1 MTCIVYCNCSGQFNK
16 GTISEEEA
24 SEQQQQLVRQHHW
37 PFTLPSVADKL
48 SSLHVQDGVPRG
60 PAPIS
65 TTEHM
70 PDAHQHGS
78 SGIDSACQQQSQ
90 DANLLP
96 KIALTQCYRQEKGCR
111 PNGHAELAGR
121 QQHQALQLP
130 QDVHDLHTA
139 RISEDNTHFSS
150 SLVDC
155 GMADAALPVSQALP
169 DTAMELWDSGNDEQ
183 REHDHDAAGLEA
195 NSKAAEALQELE
207 EFCKSV
213 SLAAFPKFLH
223 SV

>member
-1 MTCIVYCNCSGQFNK
+1 M
-16 GTISEEEA
+16 
-24 SEQQQQLVRQHHW
+24 
-37 PFTLPSVADKL
+37 
-48 SSLHVQDGVPRG
+48 PRG
-60 PAPIS
+60 PAPLS

-78 SGIDSACQQQSQ
+78 SGIDSACQQPSQ

-111 PNGHAELAGR
+111 PNGHAQLAGR

-130 QDVHDLHTA
+130 QDVHDLPTA
-139 RISEDNTHFSS
+139 RISEDNSHFSS

-155 GMADAALPVSQALP
+155 AMA
-169 DTAMELWDSGNDEQ
+169 DTAMELWDSGDDEQ

-207 EFCKSV
+207 EFCKSE
-213 SLAAFPKFLH
+213 SLAASPNSCTASRFHLPLCKF
-223 SV
+223 